1 MLKLLP
7 SLETL
12 SQQHS
17 EEVIRELA
25 SGVGAVIA
33 THGAYRPDGFA
44 AVAQKT
50 QTKRDDSAADSRLPS
65 PPSPLNGP
73 NPNVQSVNASAASE
87 MGAKDGSRSSSSS
100 GGSQPPTPTKAVA
113 DLLLEACDPDV
124 PTKAVALRSL
134 TRLIQT
140 RHPDAVEAQEKI
152 FMVGRLLIHFNAF
165 LLIQVQ
171 EMHSREGE
179 HLFFSSSLFPF
190 PDKLHQP
197 GCHCKKTL

>member
-1 MLKLLP
+1 MHSCVFLQIGASDYSGMFKLLP

-44 AVAQKT
+44 AAAHTRAQET
-50 QTKRDDSAADSRLPS
+50 RTKGDDSPADSRLPS
-65 PPSPLNGP
+65 PPRPRNGP
-73 NPNVQSVNASAASE
+73 NPTTQSTSVNASAASE

-100 GGSQPPTPTKAVA
+100 SGGCQPPTPTRAVA

-134 TRLIQT
+134 TRLIQA
-140 RHPDAVEAQEKI
+140 RHPDAVEAQEKV
-152 FMVGRLLIHFNAF
+152 FMVGRLFTHFNAF
-165 LLIQVQ
+165 LI
-171 EMHSREGE
+171 
-179 HLFFSSSLFPF
+179 HLGFTSN
-190 PDKLHQP
+190 K
-197 GCHCKKTL
+197 